1 MRNVNSSLP
10 IHDGSKFTWKDGH
23 GCIEASDLG
32 RGYTG
37 RVWQDACD
45 VGFIVR
51 SHKTGAE
58 KLFVYAGGLSSSG
71 DVSDVYGF
79 RYDSDDGIHITV
91 FND

>member
-1 MRNVNSSLP
+1 MKKPDNTLP
-10 IHDGSKFTWKDGH
+10 VHDGSKFTWKDGA

-37 RVWQDACD
+37 RVWNDAAD

-58 KLFVYAGGLSSSG
+58 KLFVYAGALSSSG
-71 DVSDVYGF
+71 RAEDVYGF
-79 RYDSDDGIHITV
+79 RYDSEDGVKISV